1 MFTSYRHPDNQS
13 PAYVISNAFVKED
26 CEKLIEH
33 YKDKTKQA
41 THVSKDNKLV
51 GGENSTRD
59 SNVAFISE
67 PVIIS
72 KIQQFIK
79 VANHVTA
86 WEFDITMT
94 EDIQFTKY
102 GPEQHY
108 SWHFDGFGDN
118 HAKRTFAFPNDMPEN
133 PGLKFTSVPQAINT
147 VRKISA
153 SVVLNDDYSGGEFDT
168 AWLDAD
174 DGDLPIRKSSFK
186 PKMGD
191 MIIFPSHIPHRVRPV
206 RVGTR
211 YSLVVW
217 AGGPAF
223 K

>member
-1 MFTSYRHPDNQS
+1 MFTSYRHPENKS
-13 PAYVISNAFVKED
+13 PAYVIHNAFD
-26 CEKLIEH
+26 SDSCYTIIER
-33 YKDKTKQA
+33 YKNNTSKA
-41 THVSKDNKLV
+41 THVTKEGDLI
-51 GGENSTRD
+51 GGINSTRD

-67 PVIIS
+67 PGVIG
-72 KIQQFIK
+72 KIQEFIK
-79 VANHVTA
+79 VANHITA
-86 WEFDITMT
+86 WNFDITMT

-108 SWHFDGFGDN
+108 SWHFDGFGDH
-118 HAKRTFAFPNDMPEN
+118 HAKRIFCFRNDMPEN
-133 PGLKFTSVPQAINT
+133 PGLKFTSAPQAIDT

-174 DGDLPIRKSSFK
+174 DGQLPIRKSTFK